1 MAKLTRLG
9 DLERAVMDHLWSS
22 REPQTVRQVHEALA
36 AQRDLAYTT
45 IMTVLQRL
53 AKKNLVIQHRDDRAH
68 RYAPMHGRDELVA
81 GLMVDA
87 LDQAAD
93 SGSREA
99 ALVHFVERVGADEA
113 AALRRALAE
122 LETKHANPP
131 IQWRSGLPLRD
142 TDSVSALAFTLV
154 ALLLVGPVPALL
166 ARAAWPM
173 RAPRAAI
180 VLWQSIALAAVLSA
194 FSAGIAIASRL
205 FVPGLDGRPTATITS
220 EIRGPRL
227 AVVAALRRGVRAHA
241 GRRRAAGDL
250 RAAGRDRDPATPR
263 APSDARRPG
272 RQVARLGARPALRH
286 ANDLRIL
293 DVEQPLAY
301 CLPGV
306 RSRVVVSEGTLT
318 TLSPNEVTAILSHE
332 RAHLRARHDL
342 VLEMFTAVHA
352 AFPRFVRSAN
362 ALDAVRLLVELLA
375 DDAAV
380 RAAGPT
386 PLARALV
393 ACAAGR
399 TPSGALAAGGPT
411 TVLRVRRLGGRG
423 NSIVLAI
430 TAYLAAAAVLVV
442 PTVALAV
449 PWLTELHRLFVA

>member
-1 MAKLTRLG
+1 
-9 DLERAVMDHLWSS
+9 
-22 REPQTVRQVHEALA
+22 
-36 AQRDLAYTT
+36 
-45 IMTVLQRL
+45 
-53 AKKNLVIQHRDDRAH
+53 
-68 RYAPMHGRDELVA
+68 
-81 GLMVDA
+81 
-87 LDQAAD
+87 
-93 SGSREA
+93 
-99 ALVHFVERVGADEA
+99 
-113 AALRRALAE
+113 
-122 LETKHANPP
+122 
-131 IQWRSGLPLRD
+131 
-142 TDSVSALAFTLV
+142 VSALAFTLV

-166 ARAAWPM
+166 ARATWPM

-180 VLWQSIALAAVLSA
+180 VLWQSIALSAVLSA

-205 FVPGLDGRPTATITS
+205 FVPGPDGRPTATITS
-220 EIRGPRL
+220 EIAVLGWPLWIAYVLVFALTLLIGARLTL
-227 AVVAALRRGVRAHA
+227 AVVQVAIATR
-241 GRRRAAGDL
+241 RRRAHHRMVVDLVGTSQKWPHAQAGVGL
-250 RAAGRDRDPATPR
+250 R
-263 APSDARRPG
+263 
-272 RQVARLGARPALRH
+272 V
-286 ANDLRIL
+286 L

-306 RSRVVVSEGTLT
+306 RSRVVVSQGTLT
-318 TLSPNEVTAILSHE
+318 ALADNEVAAILSHE

-362 ALDAVRLLVELLA
+362 ALDAVRLLIEALA

-393 ACAAGR
+393 ACAAAR
-399 TPSGALAAGGPT
+399 TPAGALAAGGPT
-411 TVLRVRRLGGRG
+411 TVLRVRRLCGRG
-423 NSIVLAI
+423 NSIALAM

>member
-1 MAKLTRLG
+1 M
-9 DLERAVMDHLWSS
+9 
-22 REPQTVRQVHEALA
+22 
-36 AQRDLAYTT
+36 
-45 IMTVLQRL
+45 
-53 AKKNLVIQHRDDRAH
+53 
-68 RYAPMHGRDELVA
+68 
-81 GLMVDA
+81 
-87 LDQAAD
+87 
-93 SGSREA
+93 
-99 ALVHFVERVGADEA
+99 
-113 AALRRALAE
+113 
-122 LETKHANPP
+122 
-131 IQWRSGLPLRD
+131 
-142 TDSVSALAFTLV
+142 SALAFTIV
-154 ALLLVGPVPALL
+154 ALLLSGPVPAVL
-166 ARAAWPM
+166 ARATWPM

-220 EIRGPRL
+220 EIDVLGWPLWTAYVIVFALTVVIGARL
-227 AVVAALRRGVRAHA
+227 TYAIVQVAIATR
-241 GRRRAAGDL
+241 RRRAHHRMVVDL
-250 RAAGRDRDPATPR
+250 VGK
-263 APSDARRPG
+263 SQG
-272 RQVARLGARPALRH
+272 SH
-286 ANDLRIL
+286 LRIL
-293 DVEQPLAY
+293 DVAQPLAY

-306 RSRVVVSEGTLT
+306 RSRVVVSEGALNTLAD
-318 TLSPNEVTAILSHE
+318 NEMAAILTHE

-362 ALDAVRLLVELLA
+362 ALDAVRLLIELLA

-393 ACAAGR
+393 ACASGH

-411 TVLRVRRLGGRG
+411 TVLRVRRLGGRP
-423 NSIVLAI
+423 NSLTLAV

-449 PWLTELHRLFVA
+449 PWLTELHRLFMA